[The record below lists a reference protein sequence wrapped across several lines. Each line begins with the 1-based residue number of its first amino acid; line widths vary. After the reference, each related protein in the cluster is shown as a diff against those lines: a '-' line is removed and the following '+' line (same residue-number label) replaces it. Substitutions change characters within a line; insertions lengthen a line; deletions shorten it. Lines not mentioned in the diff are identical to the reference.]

1 MADGS
6 REDMERAATLLG
18 VESAALERVLGV
30 RELRIRG
37 QATTDVFMSHQQA
50 LATRD
55 ALSKYVYGKM
65 FDLLV
70 ETINTKMR
78 TDATQEGRD
87 SKNMIGILDIFGFEI
102 FQRNTFEQ
110 LCINFT
116 NEVKIPFSL

>member
-1 MADGS
+1 
-6 REDMERAATLLG
+6 MERAATLLG

-37 QATTDVFMSHQQA
+37 QATTDVFMSRQQA

-70 ETINTKMR
+70 ATINTKMR
-78 TDATQEGRD
+78 AVASQEGRD

-116 NEVKIPFSL
+116 NEVNIPFSL